1 MTRLGNRISV
11 QHGGST
17 CDRVGLEV
25 TILCFV
31 RHNQSKY
38 ASILLLSCFRSL
50 QDAFPLYIFVLLFI
64 YNLFCYLIMSIC
76 DSSAVS
82 NEKQAREQ
90 REKETAVSS
99 SQPLVAP
106 LPPNGGTIAWLFVFA
121 AFLLFFV
128 TWGPS
133 AGVGAF
139 QEYYQRSLLSHY
151 SPSAIS
157 WIGTVNATFLISTG
171 VLAGPLFD
179 RGYVR
184 HLMVLGS
191 FMVVFGQM
199 MLSLST
205 EYYQILLSQGFCV
218 GIGAGLIYVPA
229 IAMVNVKF
237 TTRRAIA
244 MGLVTSGASLGM
256 FHAGPQNTINVL
268 ICDT

>member
-1 MTRLGNRISV
+1 M
-11 QHGGST
+11 
-17 CDRVGLEV
+17 
-25 TILCFV
+25 
-31 RHNQSKY
+31 
-38 ASILLLSCFRSL
+38 LSCFP
-50 QDAFPLYIFVLLFI
+50 PLCDIFFLSIFVLIFVD
-64 YNLFCYLIMSIC
+64 NLFGHLNMSIC
-76 DSSAVS
+76 VSSALS
-82 NEKQAREQ
+82 NEKQAQES
-90 REKETAVSS
+90 KEETTITSS
-99 SQPLVAP
+99 YPPVAT
-106 LPPNGGTIAWLFVFA
+106 LPPDGGTMAWLFVFA
-121 AFLLFFV
+121 AFLLFVV

-184 HLMVLGS
+184 PLMLLGS
-191 FMVVFGQM
+191 FMVLFGQM

-237 TTRRAIA
+237 TSRRAIA

-256 FHAGPQNTINVL
+256 FHASAQNYTSVL
-268 ICDT
+268 M